1 METIFNEIA
10 REIKGNTN
18 RAVNE
23 AISYIGLDLAT
34 ITSSGLKLD
43 NFKYEI
49 QDYMMLD
56 YLKMKNEYNTE
67 TAGEHPHSHNLKIPK
82 ELKTLATG
90 DRVLVALLG
99 NEFVVVGRVMNA

>member
-10 REIKGNTN
+10 REIKSSTN
-18 RAVNE
+18 RAVDN
-23 AISYIGLDLAT
+23 AISYIGLDLGT
-34 ITSSGLKLD
+34 ITSNGLKLD

-67 TAGEHPHSHNLKIPK
+67 T
-82 ELKTLATG
+82 
-90 DRVLVALLG
+90 
-99 NEFVVVGRVMNA
+99 

>member
-23 AISYIGLDLAT
+23 AISYIGLDLGT
-34 ITSSGLKLD
+34 MTSSGLKLD

-49 QDYMMLD
+49 QNYMILD

-67 TAGEHPHSHNLKIPK
+67 TAGEHSHSHNFKTPK
-82 ELKTLATG
+82 ELKPLGPG
-90 DRVLVALLG
+90 DRVLVALLK
-99 NEFVVVGRVMNA
+99 NEFVVVGRIVDA